1 MTARRK
7 NTQVTTMLE
16 SYYQNKL
23 ALSSRLKKKMASQTA
38 EEFKEVEKKA
48 ASVALAEDMLD

>member
-7 NTQVTTMLE
+7 NTQVTTLLE
-16 SYYQNKL
+16 SYYQQKL
-23 ALSSRLKKKMASQTA
+23 ELSKRLKDRMASQTA
-38 EEFKEVEKKA
+38 SEYKAVEKKA